1 MNDKAETM
9 SHNTDAELS
18 AKQIEELLDTLGNE
32 IIESQNKIAADTKNG
47 SFSGKVNE
55 KSSYVKDILEKLNSL
70 KYGWDVLKT
79 KKDKLKKTAY
89 MCSQELKKSRQK
101 VKDLSKNLQ
110 KTTKEVNEMQKET
123 QNLNDR
129 IIMNEEKL
137 EYYKKQEMEISLA
150 RSYKSTTS
158 DDLNT
163 KLIHQNQEI
172 LDRFHREEERCRELE
187 EENEKLRDQKEKA
200 SKKILKLKMEINKLM
215 QEKESKM
222 GGQDHDTD
230 ELRERIMNL
239 REEKDALEEEK
250 ELLEDE
256 REKIQIACDTY
267 ERKLNELIDKHN
279 EDVAIY
285 EEEIEK
291 LREEMAKEKTD
302 RENKNESLKKLF
314 NSQIGESDAEFNKLK
329 ESLIHN
335 KQLETENQN
344 LRAENAELKLD
355 LLNIKQKQ
363 MSLMNKYSLLKK
375 KLKNK

>member
-1 MNDKAETM
+1 MNDKNETM
-9 SHNTDAELS
+9 SHNTDTELN
-18 AKQIEELLDTLGNE
+18 AKQIEELLDKLGNE
-32 IIESQNKIAADTKNG
+32 IIQSQNKIAEDSAKG
-47 SFSGKVNE
+47 KFSGLVNE
-55 KSSYVKDILEKLNSL
+55 KSSYVKEILEKLNSL

-101 VKDLSKNLQ
+101 VKELTKNLQ
-110 KTTKEVNEMQKET
+110 TTSRELQQRDKEA

-172 LDRFHREEERCRELE
+172 LDRFHREEERCREIE

-200 SKKILKLKMEINKLM
+200 SKKILKLKMDINRLM
-215 QEKESKM
+215 QEKEANI
-222 GGQDHDTD
+222 GGGDHEAE
-230 ELRERIMNL
+230 ELRERLHNL
-239 REEKDALEEEK
+239 REERDALEEEK
-250 ELLEDE
+250 EILEDE
-256 REKIQIACDTY
+256 KEKTQIACDTY

-279 EDVAIY
+279 EDVIIY

-291 LREEMAKEKTD
+291 LREEMVREKAD

-314 NSQIGESDAEFNKLK
+314 NSQIGESDSEFTKLK

-363 MSLMNKYSLLKK
+363 MILMNRYSNLKK
-375 KLKNK
+375 KMKSK